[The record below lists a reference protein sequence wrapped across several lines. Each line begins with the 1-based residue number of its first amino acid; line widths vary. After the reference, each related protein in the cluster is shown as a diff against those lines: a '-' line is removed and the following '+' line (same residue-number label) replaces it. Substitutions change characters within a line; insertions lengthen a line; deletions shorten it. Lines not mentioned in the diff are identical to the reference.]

1 MKRAVDEVQQCIKTC
16 NSSSN
21 ISMVVTENISKYVQY
36 INELDPTDIAF
47 DKVNFF
53 NNIRIKGYW
62 QKVADYYP
70 SLEGLLQRLSENERV
85 LSNTQN
91 TLKVKCKRFE
101 TELEK
106 FRTLKESVDND
117 SEYMQQAI
125 VAENT
130 YTLLLNTIKEYD
142 TLERKVNS
150 ILSISKQV
158 FETALLIAKG
168 TYKIKVNNDDAVKG
182 IADIAIYKRNYA
194 DLLRILV

>member
-53 NNIRIKGYW
+53 NNIKIKGYW
-62 QKVADYYP
+62 QKLADYYP
-70 SLEGLLQRLSENERV
+70 LLENLLHKLSENERV

-91 TLKVKCKRFE
+91 TLSIKCKRFE
-101 TELEK
+101 TEMEK
-106 FRTLKESVDND
+106 FRALSNEQGND
-117 SEYMQQAI
+117 TDYMQQAI
-125 VAENT
+125 VVENT
-130 YTLLLNTIKEYD
+130 YTLLLNTIKEYE
-142 TLERKVNS
+142 TLEKKVGN

-158 FETALLIAKG
+158 FETALLIAQG
-168 TYKIKVNNDDAVKG
+168 TYKIKVNNTSTLSGV
-182 IADIAIYKRNYA
+182 ADIAIYKNNYA
-194 DLLRILV
+194 SLQRVLV